1 MYLYDTVEHPFPD
14 GRKRREVLMDPLT
27 GKSYE
32 SFVGE
37 VTQIGDVALNGTR
50 QTIDS
55 DDDFDDVFDDQFE
68 EDIQEK
74 KRIQEYWEL
83 HPKQDYLDDKT
94 EDLDLSPT
102 RWSAYDALGL
112 LLDR

>member
-14 GRKRREVLMDPLT
+14 GRKRREVLTDPLT

-32 SFVGE
+32 SYVGE
-37 VTQIGDVALNGTR
+37 VAQIGDVALNATR
-50 QTIDS
+50 QLID
-55 DDDFDDVFDDQFE
+55 DEYDDVFDDQFD

-74 KRIQEYWEL
+74 KRVQEYFEL
-83 HPKQDYLDDKT
+83 HPKQDDFEET
-94 EDLDLSPT
+94 EDLDLSQT
-102 RWSAYDALGL
+102 RWTAYDALGA